1 MNQLICDSFAR
12 VSASKRLSPRRPMAS
27 FFGFLRELV
36 GSNRLARLWLGMG
49 LALMANSCLDSP
61 PTYSQA
67 EQVPPFIITAQ
78 VTPDLNALVELQLG
92 QPQQFVVPFLSV
104 DVGEDLEGNVYLDRD
119 PGQPG
124 SWRSRQVVPAAQG
137 GFDDPRPPVAFK
149 FTPRSGLDAPGCHT
163 LTLILAHQSQWDF
176 VELPQVD
183 NPVRLP
189 IDDTRAASV
198 TWWLQ
203 IKGDPGQTLRECP
216 TLGETVP

>member
-1 MNQLICDSFAR
+1 VAT
-12 VSASKRLSPRRPMAS
+12 
-27 FFGFLRELV
+27 
-36 GSNRLARLWLGMG
+36 
-49 LALMANSCLDSP
+49 SCLDSP
-61 PTYSQA
+61 PSYSQT

-78 VTPDLNALVELQLG
+78 VTPELNALVDMKLG
-92 QPQQFVVPFLSV
+92 QSQQFVVPFQSV

-124 SWRSRQVVPAAQG
+124 SWRVRQVVPASTS
-137 GFDDPRPPVAFK
+137 GFDAPRPPVTFK
-149 FTPRSGLDAPGCHT
+149 FTPRAGLDAPGCHT
-163 LTLILAHQSQWDF
+163 LTLILAHQSEWDF
-176 VELPQVD
+176 VELPQID

-203 IKGDPGQTLRECP
+203 IEGEPGQTLRACP